1 MMPSAFGDDKHCTSP
16 EEIEPALHPGS
27 DKLLEL
33 LKHVF
38 IGLLEVPVVTGPC
51 SGTLSGLG
59 YPYGRETLE
68 TVFWAVK
75 RTSRAGPCP
84 GSLGTGWGGSEERAW
99 PALD

>member
-1 MMPSAFGDDKHCTSP
+1 M
-16 EEIEPALHPGS
+16 HPGS

-75 RTSRAGPCP
+75 RT
-84 GSLGTGWGGSEERAW
+84 LQGWALHWLTWEQGGE
-99 PALD
+99 ALRKEHGLL